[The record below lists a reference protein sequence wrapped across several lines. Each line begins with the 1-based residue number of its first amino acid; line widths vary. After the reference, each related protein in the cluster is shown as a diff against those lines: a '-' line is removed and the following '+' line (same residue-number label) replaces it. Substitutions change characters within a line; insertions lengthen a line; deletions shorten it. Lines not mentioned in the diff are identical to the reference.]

1 MPVLFLSPTLK
12 SLTLLFVILSL
23 LSSFPPEFQGIDQD
37 VLVKVLKILESDG
50 KAALLAADNGEV
62 TGVKFLSVVG

>member
-1 MPVLFLSPTLK
+1 
-12 SLTLLFVILSL
+12 VILSL

-37 VLVKVLKILESDG
+37 VLVKVLKLLESEG

-62 TGVKFLSVVG
+62 TGVKFLSVGG